1 MESTRGVRPSS
12 VSALMRDRTLRLAV
26 GLAVVVAIPV
36 AILFYFQFR
45 SISALSQSSTVVLRQ
60 LSQENADA
68 VTKVLVDTLR
78 TPRTDVLLKILQRQ
92 TEPLDLNTIEAT
104 FEQGLVSDPFVDRFY
119 VWSDVTS
126 DYKGVVLAYDRTSYG
141 FTTNP
146 PESALIVKRFHDVQ
160 VPG

>member
-12 VSALMRDRTLRLAV
+12 VSAMMRDRTLRLAV

-92 TEPLDLNTIEAT
+92 TEPLDLNAIEAT
-104 FEQGLVSDPFVDRFY
+104 FEQGLVSDPFVDAVLRL
-119 VWSDVTS
+119 VRRDQRTTS
-126 DYKGVVLAYDRTSYG
+126 GQVLALRSRRATASSPIRP
-141 FTTNP
+141 N
-146 PESALIVKRFHDVQ
+146 RR
-160 VPG
+160 